1 MTFHSL
7 KIKNYKITSTHL
19 GYEDHGIFTFYLN
32 LKGADGVHV
41 SVGGYALDS
50 PDNLGIGLLAKRSL
64 TLFPK
69 IKRYTD
75 TYTLEKLRKSM
86 LVPVDVP
93 RKTIKGVTLIAKIL
107 DTVGVANWEELSGKY
122 IRVEDNGLGSY
133 ITKFGNLIE
142 DKWIDLDDYFKGD
155 PED

>member
-1 MTFHSL
+1 MSE
-7 KIKNYKITSTHL
+7 IKNYRITSTIL
-19 GYEDHGIFTFYLN
+19 GYAADGIFTFCLH
-32 LKGADGVHV
+32 LKGADGIHV

-64 TLFPK
+64 TF
-69 IKRYTD
+69 
-75 TYTLEKLRKSM
+75 
-86 LVPVDVP
+86 
-93 RKTIKGVTLIAKIL
+93 KGITLISKIL
-107 DTVGVANWEELSGKY
+107 DTVGVATWEDLHGEY

-133 ITKFGNLIE
+133 TTKFGNLIE